1 MKLKIKQIV
10 WVEQRPFS
18 FADFREFEVGG
29 EKYHMTEGTFRN
41 NISGLRKTGEV
52 EPAFRSKPA
61 FYTIPG
67 NKFNKSMTIDH
78 VGVPDAII
86 SQSILKTMPIY
97 NWLKNQPMEK
107 QSLHNIRMRFECL
120 GIWNIFYKIYP
131 ALVNPDNQD
140 IKLPASVYFDYLD
153 VAATIHHSDTVSI
166 AVSCSFRP
174 IAVDVPDI
182 LENYSKNNGSHPI
195 VTIPRY
201 TKWIVTMWHF
211 GVDTAGEYT
220 GKEFQVTFRDGISD
234 LYRIYSKR
242 MKDGKSRVRSERQE
256 YPNQE
261 YVDAIVR
268 KLYPDGH
275 LVVPGEGSE

>member
-41 NISGLRKTGEV
+41 NISELRKTGEV

-61 FYTIPG
+61 IYTIPS

-120 GIWNIFYKIYP
+120 GIWNIFYKI
-131 ALVNPDNQD
+131 
-140 IKLPASVYFDYLD
+140 
-153 VAATIHHSDTVSI
+153 
-166 AVSCSFRP
+166 
-174 IAVDVPDI
+174 
-182 LENYSKNNGSHPI
+182 
-195 VTIPRY
+195 
-201 TKWIVTMWHF
+201 
-211 GVDTAGEYT
+211 
-220 GKEFQVTFRDGISD
+220 
-234 LYRIYSKR
+234 
-242 MKDGKSRVRSERQE
+242 
-256 YPNQE
+256 
-261 YVDAIVR
+261 
-268 KLYPDGH
+268 
-275 LVVPGEGSE
+275 